1 MRDHYSVQE
10 LKEIVSKIPL
20 DDILNKKG
28 VVYKERKEELVGLSD
43 EQLIEEMAKEPKL
56 IRRPIIISGNE
67 VIVGYD
73 PAKFEASLK

>member
-1 MRDHYSVQE
+1 MKDHYTVDE
-10 LKEIVSKIPL
+10 LKEIISKIPL
-20 DDILNKKG
+20 DEIVNKRG

-56 IRRPIIISGNE
+56 IRRPIIISDNK

-73 PAKFEASLK
+73 PEKMETLLK